1 MRNATLLPLTIGLGL
16 GGMLASV
23 PASAQMDA
31 GTQAQ
36 GMVLMGQNQGYIDRA
51 RARADT
57 PRAAASEMATICTK
71 GLPKYRQ
78 QYGAG
83 HPQVRLVEQR
93 CRRAGY

>member
-1 MRNATLLPLTIGLGL
+1 MKARRPALLIAFCLSPLLFLSPAT
-16 GGMLASV
+16 
-23 PASAQMDA
+23 AQLDTT
-31 GTQAQ
+31 TQAQ

-51 RARADT
+51 RARVDT
-57 PRAAASEMATICTK
+57 PRTTISEMATICAK

-78 QYGAG
+78 QYGAR